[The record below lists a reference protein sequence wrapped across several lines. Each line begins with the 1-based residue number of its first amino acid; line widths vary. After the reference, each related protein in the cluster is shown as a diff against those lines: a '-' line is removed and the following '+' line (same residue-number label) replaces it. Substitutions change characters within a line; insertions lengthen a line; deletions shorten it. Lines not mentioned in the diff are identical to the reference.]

1 LERREPTERASSSA
15 ATEWVWWGRWRR
27 RAWAPPVGL
36 GAEEE
41 SAVTAEAALPLVAES
56 ARLSSCW
63 SCRQL
68 SPAEPSAGV
77 EAVASL
83 LWLGGFGWVGFG
95 LGW

>member
-1 LERREPTERASSSA
+1 M
-15 ATEWVWWGRWRR
+15 
-27 RAWAPPVGL
+27 
-36 GAEEE
+36 
-41 SAVTAEAALPLVAES
+41 TAEAALPLVAES

-83 LWLGGFGWVGFG
+83 LCLGDLGGLGLGWVGDERVGSIDG
-95 LGW
+95 LVVVR